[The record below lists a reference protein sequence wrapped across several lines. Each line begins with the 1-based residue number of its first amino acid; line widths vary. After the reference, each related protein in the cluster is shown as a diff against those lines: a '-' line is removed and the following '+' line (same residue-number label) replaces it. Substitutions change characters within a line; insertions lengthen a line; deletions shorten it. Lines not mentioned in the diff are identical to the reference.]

1 VKYRH
6 AAALALVTWYLIVP
20 PKGPS
25 GQIMNGAP
33 ISQWRIIS
41 SFDSASA
48 CQKWL
53 SDFRASAKTEVDQ
66 KKKGMSGGEWTAAQ
80 WQDLFRS
87 LLLEVGGYETFCVA
101 SDDPR
106 LKSK

>member
-1 VKYRH
+1 MKLSH

-20 PKGPS
+20 PKSPT

-33 ISQWRIIS
+33 FSQWRIIS

-53 SDFRASAKTEVDQ
+53 SDFRASAKTEADQ
-66 KKKGMSGGEWTAAQ
+66 KTKGMSGEWTAAQ
-80 WQDLFRS
+80 WQDWVRS
-87 LLLEVGGYETFCVA
+87 LLLEVGGYESFCIA